1 MEDFT
6 ESSGS
11 NDVSLNLQAAED
23 IVEDVGS
30 IIEGISEA
38 ISSASVSVSTFGLLF
53 TSMIMIEV
61 FGFE

>member
-1 MEDFT
+1 MEDLT

-11 NDVSLNLQAAED
+11 NDVSINLQAAED

-30 IIEGISEA
+30 IIEGLSAA
-38 ISSASVSVSTFGLLF
+38 ISSASVSTFGLLF
-53 TSMIMIEV
+53 TSVIMIEV

>member
-23 IVEDVGS
+23 IVEDIGS
-30 IIEGISEA
+30 IIEGISEVV
-38 ISSASVSVSTFGLLF
+38 SSASVSTFGLLF
-53 TSMIMIEV
+53 TSIIMIEV